1 MQYTVRAFVEG
12 RDAPLDDI
20 CRTFCSMERTAYNLL
35 RAGMDAGAIKATL
48 RERYGVKNAR
58 WCQSATNQ
66 ARAVTASQ
74 EEGIKYRIEQCEEKI
89 SNTREKMERLSN
101 TLKIKG
107 CRRKIERYE
116 SKAGELKKQLRERSY
131 PSAVFGSRKLFRQMS
146 IADGQRHDTLKREW
160 MERRSDHFFSVGQA
174 NQRGNGNTRLLCE
187 EDNFSLEIRNWP
199 GGDFRVPLHVP
210 GHWSELMNGV
220 ISGAESVKLGRRGEL
235 LEDDGG
241 LAYSVRVMR
250 SSKGYQVLISFEL
263 DEPPVEWGGRLA
275 GIDVNPEGIACT
287 IVSEDGNL
295 VATRFFRD
303 NSLITASKNRRK
315 WVLEDTV
322 NRMLRWCMDTHGCSA
337 VAVER
342 LRFKGA
348 HDFSPRTNF
357 KLSNFMKRKM
367 LQTIRLHALKMRM
380 LSLEV
385 DPAYSSKVAI
395 VKYGKRYGGFNRHQL
410 AAFVI
415 ARRALGYGEAPVLDC
430 LPRTKQERSMWNHC
444 IRYYGCLPQ
453 IQTLPHREPMEWKSG
468 GDNNGG
474 GEITELLTAP
484 PAITSS
490 RMGSSHS
497 PYDERELMRSKH
509 QMGERGGPIQTA
521 TPAGEMGREGTEST
535 LRTHPSCVRRRLSS
549 LDKEDS
555 VIC

>member
-58 WCQSATNQ
+58 WIQSAINQ

-74 EEGIKYRIEQCEEKI
+74 EEGIKYRIEQCEEKAR
-89 SNTREKMERLSN
+89 NTKEKMKRFSN
-101 TLKIKG
+101 TLKIEG
-107 CRRKIERYE
+107 CVTKIQRLEKRA
-116 SKAGELKKQLRERSY
+116 KELKEQLREKSY
-131 PSAVFGSRKLFRQMS
+131 PRAVFGSRKLFHKMS
-146 IADGQRHDTLKREW
+146 ITDGQRHDTLKREW
-160 MERRSDHFFSVGQA
+160 RERRSDHFFSVGQA

-199 GGDFRVPLHVP
+199 GGDFRVLLHVP
-210 GHWSELMNGV
+210 GHWSELLKGV
-220 ISGAESVKLGRRGEL
+220 ISRAESVKLGRNVEL
-235 LEDDGG
+235 LEDGG
-241 LAYSVRVMR
+241 LAYSVRVIR
-250 SSKGYQVLISFEL
+250 SSKGYQVLISFKL
-263 DEPPVEWGGRLA
+263 DEPPVEWSGRLA

-287 IVSEDGNL
+287 VVSEDGNL

-303 NSLITASKNRRK
+303 NRLVTASKNKRK

-322 NRMLRWCMDTHGCSA
+322 NRMLRWCMGTHGCNS

-342 LRFKGA
+342 LRFNGA
-348 HDFSPRTNF
+348 YDFSPRTNF

-367 LQTIRLHALKMRM
+367 LQTIRLHALKMGM
-380 LSLEV
+380 LSVEV
-385 DPAYSSKVAI
+385 NPAYTSKVA
-395 VKYGKRYGGFNRHQL
+395 VAKYGKRCGGFNRHQL

-415 ARRALGYGEAPVLDC
+415 ARRALGYGETPVLDC

-444 IRYYGCLPQ
+444 IRHYGYLPQ

-468 GDNNGG
+468 GDDNGG

-490 RMGSSHS
+490 QMGSSHS
-497 PYDERELMRSKH
+497 PSDERELIQSKYRL
-509 QMGERGGPIQTA
+509 GERGGPIQTA
-521 TPAGEMGREGTEST
+521 TPAGEMGQEGIEST
-535 LRTHPSCVRRRLSS
+535 LRAHSSRVRRRLSS
-549 LDKEDS
+549 HDKEDS